1 MSNRPSSAAAELASI
16 LSAPLPALPSGP
28 VDSVAAELRE
38 MSSPAAKA
46 VWGDDRWI
54 AVVGWILRR
63 VPECDP
69 VLPAI
74 HAVRR
79 APMLSED
86 PHSVNCVARYVLA
99 AARRCVVDR
108 PYARSVP
115 LEWEPVAEAIVRPSD
130 ALSLAVEAE
139 ELLRANGVVVSGAA
153 WQAISD
159 HVDIAVDWLDGFAAN
174 TSHRGE
180 ALVAASRDS
189 AAMTSGS
196 RLRHY
201 IAGPAAR
208 PLVALLLGGD
218 QWGRQGRQ
226 ESGAEVSLV
235 LWALAARRARL
246 CGEADPRPPAPVVRA
261 WATAAQLVDRAV
273 APAEVPAGPQFA
285 PSVAA

>member
-1 MSNRPSSAAAELASI
+1 MSNHPSSAAAELAAI
-16 LSAPLPALPSGP
+16 LAEPVPSLPPGS
-28 VDSVAAELRE
+28 VESVAAELRE

-54 AVVGWILRR
+54 AVVGWVLRR

-69 VLPAI
+69 VLPAL

-79 APMLSED
+79 APMLNED
-86 PHSVNCVARYVLA
+86 PHSVNCVARYVLS

-108 PYARSVP
+108 PYARFAR
-115 LEWEPVAEAIVRPSD
+115 LEWEPVAEVMVRPSD
-130 ALSLAVEAE
+130 AVSLAGEAE

-153 WQAISD
+153 WDAISE

-174 TSHRGE
+174 TSHQGE
-180 ALVAASRDS
+180 ALVVAARDS

-196 RLRHY
+196 RLRHH
-201 IAGPAAR
+201 IPGPAAR

-226 ESGAEVSLV
+226 ESGTEVSLV

-246 CGEADPRPPAPVVRA
+246 CGEGDPVPPTPVVRA
-261 WATAAQLVDRAV
+261 WATAVQLVDKAL
-273 APAEVPAGPQFA
+273 APADGPAGPELA

>member
-1 MSNRPSSAAAELASI
+1 MSNRASSAAAELASI
-16 LSAPLPALPSGP
+16 LAETVPCLPSGSI
-28 VDSVAAELRE
+28 DSVAAELRE
-38 MSSPAAKA
+38 MSSPAARA

-54 AVVGWILRR
+54 AVVGWVLRR

-69 VLPAI
+69 VLPAM

-79 APMLSED
+79 ATMLNGD
-86 PHSVNCVARYVLA
+86 PHSMNCVARYVLA

-108 PYARSVP
+108 PYARSAR
-115 LEWEPVAEAIVRPSD
+115 LEWEPVAEAMVRPSG
-130 ALSLAVEAE
+130 AVSLSQEAG
-139 ELLRANGVVVSGAA
+139 ELLRATGVGVSAAA
-153 WQAISD
+153 WGAISE

-180 ALVAASRDS
+180 ALMVAARDS

-196 RLRHY
+196 RLRHH
-201 IAGPAAR
+201 IPGPAAR

-226 ESGAEVSLV
+226 ESGTEVSLV

-246 CGEADPRPPAPVVRA
+246 CGEGDPVPPTPVVRA
-261 WATAAQLVDRAV
+261 WATAAQLIDRAL
-273 APAEVPAGPQFA
+273 APAEVPAGPDFA

>member
-1 MSNRPSSAAAELASI
+1 MSNRLSSAAAELASI
-16 LSAPLPALPSGP
+16 LAEPLLCLPPGP
-28 VDSVAAELRE
+28 VDSVASELRE
-38 MSSPAAKA
+38 MSSPAARA
-46 VWGDDRWI
+46 VWGDDRWM
-54 AVVGWILRR
+54 AVVGWVLRR

-79 APMLSED
+79 APMLNED
-86 PHSVNCVARYVLA
+86 PHSTNCLARYVLT

-108 PYARSVP
+108 PYARSAR
-115 LEWEPVAEAIVRPSD
+115 LEWEPVAEAMVRPLD
-130 ALSLAVEAE
+130 AVSLAQEAG
-139 ELLRANGVVVSGAA
+139 ELLRATGVVVSGAA
-153 WQAISD
+153 WGAISE

-174 TSHRGE
+174 TTHRGE
-180 ALVAASRDS
+180 ALVVAARDS

-196 RLRHY
+196 RLRHHVS
-201 IAGPAAR
+201 GPAAR

-226 ESGAEVSLV
+226 ECGTEVSLV

-246 CGEADPRPPAPVVRA
+246 CGEADPVPPIPVVRA
-261 WATAAQLVDRAV
+261 CATAAKLVDRAL
-273 APAEVPAGPQFA
+273 APTEVPAGPELA